1 MITPEERSQINSIWQ
16 AFYDGGMS
24 VASTIID
31 QLCVLM
37 YIKMLDDKQKKVESQ
52 ARIIRINPDES
63 KLTFK
68 SGEWENPE
76 TGIKIP
82 YEKLRW
88 SNFTSLSSDK
98 MAGIIKEHVYPFIK
112 NLHKSSKDVFSAF
125 LSDVTFGFDGKHEVL
140 QKVVDNMA
148 SIDFTNNDMMGDF
161 FENMID
167 GKLNG
172 QFRTPRHIIDM
183 MVAMVNPQL
192 GYKIIDPA
200 MGTAGFLV
208 GAAKYIKE
216 HNKEALLNKEN
227 RKFFTE
233 EQFAGTDTEP
243 IMTRIAC
250 MNLLFHEVENPDL
263 STKSYLIADNNEKH
277 MGQYDVV
284 LANPPFKG
292 SLDFDSTDP
301 RILSVTKAKK
311 TELLFVALF
320 TKLLKVGGTC
330 ASIIPDGVLFGTS
343 NAHIALRKE
352 LLDRQHLRAVVSLPA
367 GVFQPYSGVK
377 TSFVL
382 FDKTGN
388 SGTDKVWFYG
398 MEGDGYTLDA
408 KRNPD
413 PQHNDCNDVVQ
424 RFTHLEDETN
434 RSRYEKSFFVSAD
447 EIRTNEYDLTF
458 NRYKQSVKEKKTY
471 RSTQEINDD
480 LLANEKTIITS
491 LNSIRKMLDLP
502 EIKKEDLI
510 CSEKD

>member
-1 MITPEERSQINSIWQ
+1 MITPEERKTIDNIWQ

-37 YIKMLDDKQKKVESQ
+37 YIKMLDDKQNHIEHN
-52 ARIIRINPDES
+52 ARVLNIKPNEASLI
-63 KLTFK
+63 FK
-68 SGEWENPE
+68 SGDWTNPE
-76 TGIKIP
+76 TGLTIP
-82 YEKLRW
+82 YSKLRW
-88 SNFTSLSSDK
+88 GNFSSLSSDN
-98 MAGIIKEHVYPFIK
+98 MAKVIKEYVYPFIK
-112 NLHKSSKDVFSAF
+112 NLHKDSSDVFSNF

-140 QKVVDNMA
+140 QKVVDNMK
-148 SIDFTNNDMMGDF
+148 SIDFTDNDTMGDF

-192 GYKIIDPA
+192 GDKIIDPA

-208 GAAKYIKE
+208 GAAKYIKKN
-216 HNKEALLNKEN
+216 NKEVLLNKEN
-227 RKFFTE
+227 KKFFSE

-250 MNLLFHEVENPDL
+250 MNLLFHDVEKPNL

-292 SLDFDSTDP
+292 SLDFDSTDS

-343 NAHIALRKE
+343 KAHIALRKE
-352 LLDRQHLRAVVSLPA
+352 LLDRQHLKAVISMPA
-367 GVFQPYSGVK
+367 GIFQPYSGVK
-377 TSFVL
+377 TSFVVFEKIDSSL
-382 FDKTGN
+382 NVF
-388 SGTDKVWFYG
+388 GTEKVWFYG
-398 MEGDGYTLDA
+398 MEGDGYTLDV

-413 PQHNDCNDVVQ
+413 PDHDDCKDVLC
-424 RFTHLEDETN
+424 RFSNLEAEKE
-434 RSRYEKSFFVSAD
+434 RSRFDKSFFVSAA
-447 EIRTNEYDLTF
+447 EIRKNGYDLTF
-458 NRYKQSVKEKKTY
+458 NKYKQNVKEKKIY
-471 RSTQEINDD
+471 RTSKEINDD
-480 LLANEKTIITS
+480 LLSNEKDIIYS
-491 LNSIRKMLDLP
+491 LNNIRKMLGLP
-502 EIKKEDLI
+502 EIKKEDLL
-510 CSEKD
+510 